1 MPGNPG
7 VIGFPGMPGFDGL
20 KGMPGEPGRITNMAQ
35 IEECKASFIQ
45 QYLLRLVNLIF
56 LN

>member
-45 QYLLRLVNLIF
+45 KYLLRLVNLIF